1 MIQSGPLEISST
13 YLRLRGDASV
23 EPLTVDN
30 TFWPRLM
37 SGQLGDFHNEFLVA
51 GSAFEQ
57 DWPRWEM
64 HPNGDEVVCL
74 LSGTV
79 TFILEGTLGNQE
91 IELSACG
98 AYVLIPKGTWH
109 TARTSGPCRML
120 FITAGEGTQHR
131 PAK

>member
-1 MIQSGPLEISST
+1 MIQSGPLAISST

-23 EPLTVDN
+23 EPLTVDG

-51 GSAFEQ
+51 GSAFDK
-57 DWPRWEM
+57 DWANWEM

-74 LSGTV
+74 LSGAV
-79 TFILEGTLGNQE
+79 TFILEAAHGPHE
-91 IELSACG
+91 IELKDCG

-109 TARTSGPCRML
+109 TAKTSGPSRLL
-120 FITAGEGTQHR
+120 FITPGEGTQRR